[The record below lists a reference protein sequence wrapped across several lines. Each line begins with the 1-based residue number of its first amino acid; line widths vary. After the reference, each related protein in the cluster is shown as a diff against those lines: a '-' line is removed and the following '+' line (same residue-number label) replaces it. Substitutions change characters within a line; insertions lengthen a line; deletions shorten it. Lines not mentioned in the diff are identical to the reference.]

1 MKKGLT
7 LERLLSFDEELIFEA
22 KKNNIIEILLNIKN
36 LYEEKTDKKSR
47 ENLEKL
53 ELSKNFFDRLLKSY
67 VLKKK
72 EREKMLIFP
81 KYIDDDH

>member
-1 MKKGLT
+1 MKKGLS
-7 LERLLSFDEELIFEA
+7 LEKLLNFDGELIFDG
-22 KKNNIIEILLNIKN
+22 KKNKIIEILLNLKN
-36 LYEEKTDKKSR
+36 LYEEKTYKKSR
-47 ENLEKL
+47 ENLEF
-53 ELSKNFFDRLLKSY
+53 SKNFFDRLLKSY

>member
-1 MKKGLT
+1 MKKGLS
-7 LERLLSFDEELIFEA
+7 LEKLLNFDGELIFDG
-22 KKNNIIEILLNIKN
+22 KKNKIIEILLNLKN
-36 LYEEKTDKKSR
+36 LYEEKTYKKSI
-47 ENLEKL
+47 EF
-53 ELSKNFFDRLLKSY
+53 SKNFFDRLLKSY